1 MAIEIKAGDTVKL
14 KSGGPT
20 MTVSKLK
27 EWKGVMEARCEWF
40 DGNTRGQA
48 STTTRM
54 LNAKI
59 PQGDNISMDL
69 TLDKAPNVGG
79 SIGVTAFPEGAV
91 NGGISM
97 GCNIASGSAKCT
109 AGVSVPLD
117 AKLGKWVISEITFQ
131 PYAGTAKTLAK
142 HGDTSFEVVA
152 HGELIL
158 PDGATVS
165 DIK

>member
-1 MAIEIKAGDTVKL
+1 MKNIATLSVL
-14 KSGGPT
+14 VVFGGMLT
-20 MTVSKLK
+20 GISSHT
-27 EWKGVMEARCEWF
+27 
-40 DGNTRGQA
+40 TRGQA

-69 TLDKAPNVGG
+69 TLDRAPNVSG

-97 GCNIASGSAKCT
+97 GCNITSGSAKCT

-117 AKLGKWVISEITFQ
+117 AKLGKWVISEITFK

-152 HGELIL
+152 HGQLIL